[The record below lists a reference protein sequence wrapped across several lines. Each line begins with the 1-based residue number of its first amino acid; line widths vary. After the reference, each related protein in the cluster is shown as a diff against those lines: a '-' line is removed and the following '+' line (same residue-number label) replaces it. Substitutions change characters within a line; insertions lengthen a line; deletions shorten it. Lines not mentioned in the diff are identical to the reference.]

1 MIDKEFA
8 PIVPR
13 SKKTRLRYR
22 VAVLGSGSWATA
34 IIKIISS
41 NLEHIHWWI
50 RSEEVAEDV
59 MKYGHNPKYLSSVFI
74 NPEDVKVNTDIKAV
88 VNKADYVIIV
98 TPSAYL
104 HQSLAPLKRSQLSR
118 KKIILA
124 VKGIVPETLQLISD
138 YMQTQFKVPLENL
151 SIISGPSHAEEIA
164 QEKFTF
170 LTAASTNRELAETV
184 AKFFTNR
191 YCRTS
196 VSDDM
201 MGAELAIV
209 LKNIYALGA
218 GIYSGLGYGDNFIA
232 AYVANSLK
240 EMKYFVSKVYPNEN
254 RHISDSI
261 YLGNLLVTAYST
273 YSRNRLFGIMIGHG
287 LSVRVSLLEL
297 RMVSEGYTA
306 CRTVHE
312 INKKYGADIP
322 IVETIYG
329 ILYENNNVSS
339 EMKRIAEH
347 FI

>member
-1 MIDKEFA
+1 MITQDFL
-8 PIVPR
+8 PVVPR
-13 SKKTRLRYR
+13 SKKTRMRYR
-22 VAVLGSGSWATA
+22 VAVIGSGSWATA

-41 NLEHIHWWI
+41 NLEHIHWWV
-50 RSEEVAEDV
+50 RDEEAAESIV
-59 MKYGHNPKYLSSVFI
+59 QYGHNPKYLSSVFI
-74 NPEDVKVNTDIKAV
+74 NPEDVRVSSNLRTV
-88 VNKADYVIIV
+88 VSKADYVIIV

-104 HQSLAPLKRSQLSR
+104 HQTLIPLQRSQLHKR
-118 KKIILA
+118 KIILA
-124 VKGIVPETLQLISD
+124 VKGIVPETMQLISD
-138 YMQTQFKVPLENL
+138 YMQTQFKIPVENM

-170 LTAASTNRELAETV
+170 LTAASVNQELAKTV
-184 AKFFTNR
+184 AGFFTNR

-196 VSDDM
+196 VSSDM
-201 MGAELAIV
+201 MGAELSIV

-232 AYVANSLK
+232 AYVANCVK
-240 EMKYFVSKVYPNEN
+240 EMKSFVSKIYPNEN
-254 RHISDSI
+254 RHISDSV
-261 YLGNLLVTAYST
+261 YLGDLLVTAYST

-306 CRTVHE
+306 CRCVHE
-312 INKKYGADIP
+312 INKKYLADIP

-347 FI
+347 FV

>member
-1 MIDKEFA
+1 
-8 PIVPR
+8 
-13 SKKTRLRYR
+13 
-22 VAVLGSGSWATA
+22 
-34 IIKIISS
+34 
-41 NLEHIHWWI
+41 
-50 RSEEVAEDV
+50 
-59 MKYGHNPKYLSSVFI
+59 
-74 NPEDVKVNTDIKAV
+74 
-88 VNKADYVIIV
+88 
-98 TPSAYL
+98 
-104 HQSLAPLKRSQLSR
+104 
-118 KKIILA
+118 
-124 VKGIVPETLQLISD
+124 
-138 YMQTQFKVPLENL
+138 
-151 SIISGPSHAEEIA
+151 
-164 QEKFTF
+164 
-170 LTAASTNRELAETV
+170 
-184 AKFFTNR
+184 
-191 YCRTS
+191 
-196 VSDDM
+196 M

-261 YLGNLLVTAYST
+261 YLGDLLVTAYST